1 MQILVP
7 WKPLSLVKWIFKVT
21 EFREIPK
28 FIIFQEALFSTLA
41 LSTNLVAEAVQIETG
56 YYTLKVF
63 TFLSKADHFWSSHAF
78 SKK

>member
-56 YYTLKVF
+56 HYTLKVF
-63 TFLSKADHFWSSHAF
+63 TFFIKS
-78 SKK
+78 